1 MSLKI
6 LHLEDRRIIFEAD
19 GITPAVANAL
29 RRTIIGDVPKLAIT
43 EVKIHH
49 GQIRDKDGN
58 VYDSSMPLFDEVV
71 SHRLGLIPLVTDLK
85 MNLREE
91 CSCEGKGC
99 PLCTVTYSINKLGPC
114 TVFSADLVPVG
125 NPDAA
130 PSDPDIPIVKL
141 GERQAML
148 VSAEAILGRGTEHA
162 KFQATSGVSYKYHRE
177 YRLDKS
183 VFTNWKEIKERYPN
197 AVLSENKT
205 SIIFTDD
212 MQLRGLNSIAE
223 ITGTEVVEDN
233 TRFVFSFETDGSLT
247 AKEVLEYALKRLPQ
261 RLNVLLD
268 SIVSYG
274 E

>member
-6 LHLEDRRIIFEAD
+6 LHLEDRRMTFEID
-19 GITPAVANAL
+19 GISPAIANSL

-43 EVKIHH
+43 DVKIHH

-71 SHRLGLIPLVTDLK
+71 AHRLGLIPLVTDLK
-85 MNLREE
+85 MNMRDE
-91 CSCEGKGC
+91 CSCEGAGC

-114 TVFSADLVPVG
+114 TVYSADLVPVG

-141 GERQAML
+141 GDRQAML
-148 VSAEAILGRGTEHA
+148 VSADAILGRGTEHA

-177 YRLDKS
+177 YKLDKS
-183 VFTNWKEIKERYPN
+183 VFQNWEDIKQRYPD
-197 AVLSENKT
+197 AIVSEDK
-205 SIIFTDD
+205 SAIVFSDD
-212 MQLRGLNSIAE
+212 MQLRGLGTIAE
-223 ITGTEVVEDN
+223 ITGTEVTEDN
-233 TRFVFSFETDGSLT
+233 TRFIFSFETDGSLL
-247 AKEVLEYALKRLPQ
+247 AKDVLEYALKRLPQ
-261 RLNVLLD
+261 RLNILLD

>member
-6 LHLEDRRIIFEAD
+6 LDLEDRRITFEID
-19 GITPAVANAL
+19 GITPAIANGL

-43 EVKIHH
+43 DVKIHH
-49 GQIRDKDGN
+49 GQIRDKEGN

-71 SHRLGLIPLVTDLK
+71 AHRLGLVPFVTDLK

-114 TVFSADLVPVG
+114 TVHSSDVVPVG
-125 NPDAA
+125 NPDAI

-148 VSAEAILGRGTEHA
+148 VSAEAVLGRGNEHA

-177 YRLDKS
+177 YKLDKS
-183 VFTNWKEIKERYPN
+183 VFENWEELKKRYPE
-197 AVLSENKT
+197 AIVSEDSKT
-205 SIIFTDD
+205 IVFTDD
-212 MQLRGLNSIAE
+212 MQLRGLSSIAE
-223 ITGTEVVEDN
+223 ITGTEVTEDN
-233 TRFVFSFETDGSLT
+233 TRFIFTFETDGSLS
-247 AKEVLEYALKRLPQ
+247 AKEVLEYSLKRLPQ
-261 RLNVLLD
+261 RLNILLD
-268 SIVSYG
+268 SIVSAG